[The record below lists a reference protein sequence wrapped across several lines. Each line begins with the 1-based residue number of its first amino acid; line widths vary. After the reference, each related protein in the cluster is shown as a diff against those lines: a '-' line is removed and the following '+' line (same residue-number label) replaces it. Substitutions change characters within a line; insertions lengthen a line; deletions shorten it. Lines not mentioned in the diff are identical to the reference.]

1 MGEQSDRHD
10 EDSAVARRMRNER
23 KRRKRPDPLNLEN
36 DLREAS
42 TKGQNVRPLDA
53 GPSRQETIAID
64 RNQNRIEKADER
76 DRATLLSKYLPS
88 SAALFLPPPVEGPE
102 DSFRPPPDFHRRLR
116 EVAQAQVPTPKAPN
130 VQFATDASSLEQ
142 NRATLELYDYNLGA
156 LFAANKG
163 TTLDYGSEFRPIDQ
177 LRKVLG
183 GHPLFPELTEILSNG
198 MDYRYSEELTED
210 ERMAE
215 VSQMTERG
223 NHQSAEN
230 EPERVK
236 LLLGKDVT
244 HGFSLP
250 VPLATIPSIPGALV
264 QPFRMTVQWTL
275 DDKGSRVPK
284 YRLLQDLSFSLSKEN
299 ASVNSR
305 IDMGAYN
312 EMIYGWCLSRII
324 HYVLAL
330 RQAYPLKR
338 IFVAKY
344 DYSDA
349 YRRMNHAASAAAQ
362 SIAVFDGVAYIALRL
377 TFGGSPNPPT
387 WCLFSELVTD
397 LANEISLCREWDHET
412 LRSPAQPETPEPVTE
427 PDRVPIAPA
436 RPLAVHIPVGS
447 TAQTDGFID
456 DLITVA
462 LDTERNNAREAH
474 TVPLAIHVTS
484 RPHAGDD
491 EPITRR
497 SILAQAKLIAEGT
510 PAEIQIVLGWLLD
523 TRRLSLSLPEDKH
536 TAWKAEILQILADR
550 SATFGDLDSTVGRL
564 NHAAYVIPLSRHFLN
579 RVRER
584 VKRRRPKKQRIDL
597 QQIELDDLRLW
608 LEFLDQAKA
617 GISLNRIAIRQPTR
631 LSWSDACPYGI
642 GGYNLHG
649 FAWRIRIPSTS
660 PLFGDKRF
668 NNLFEF
674 IGMAVNVWIEC
685 LDTSTES
692 ECILAIGDN
701 TSAIGWLFSS
711 GKMPTDSLSFKAV
724 QVVARKVARLILGSE
739 HCLASQHI
747 KGELNV
753 VSDLLSFEGGPRGKP
768 HPLAFDEPDDELLT
782 SRFHEHLSTQIPR
795 AFRISRLPR
804 EILSW
809 ITLVLRIAELSV
821 MPVAK
826 PQTKTRTAPGDGGS
840 PSASPAASGTTPSSL
855 LYPHKNSS
863 SSSSPSSASIELLR
877 GMHQVDLQG
886 SVSNQWSAALCA
898 TPQAVWLRRFGTI
911 TSSAPFTSKG
921 APTCSPPSAPSSRPT
936 TTSTPRLIDK
946 RPLPPSCFGACTP
959 PPGLTPSSCATPYP
973 PQLPTLPSA
982 PSFSPCAPA
991 SSPQPEDL
999 AGRKL

>member
-1 MGEQSDRHD
+1 MKQSTGKQSDRND

-23 KRRKRPDPLNLEN
+23 KRRKLTDPLN
-36 DLREAS
+36 S

-53 GPSRQETIAID
+53 GPSRQESIAID
-64 RNQNRIEKADER
+64 RNRDRIEKADER

-88 SAALFLPPPVEGPE
+88 SAELFLPPPVEGPE
-102 DSFRPPPDFHRRLR
+102 DSFQPPPEFHTHLR
-116 EVAQAQVPTPKAPN
+116 EVAQAPVPTPKAPN
-130 VQFATDASSLEQ
+130 VQFSTDKPSLER
-142 NRATLELYDYNLGA
+142 NRATLELHGYSLES

-177 LRKVLG
+177 LLKVLG
-183 GHPLFPELTEILSNG
+183 GHPLFPELSKILTEG
-198 MDYRYSEELTED
+198 MNYRYSEELTED
-210 ERMAE
+210 ERATE

-236 LLLGKDVT
+236 ILLNKDVT

-250 VPLATIPSIPGALV
+250 VPPDTISSIPGALV
-264 QPFRMTVQWTL
+264 QPFGMTVQWTL

-305 IDMGAYN
+305 VNMAAYN

-324 HYVLAL
+324 HYVIAL
-330 RQAYPLKR
+330 RQAHPQKR

-362 SIAVFDGVAYIALRL
+362 SIAVFGGVAYIALRL

-397 LANEISLCREWDHET
+397 LANEISLCKEWDHET
-412 LRSPAQPETPEPVTE
+412 LRSPAQPETPVPITE
-427 PDRVPIAPA
+427 PADVPIAPA
-436 RPLAVHIPVGS
+436 QRMAVHIPVGS
-447 TAQTDGFID
+447 TARTDGFID

-474 TVPLAIHVTS
+474 VVPLAIHVTS

-497 SILAQAKLIAEGT
+497 SILAQAKLLAEGS
-510 PAEIQIVLGWLLD
+510 PAEIQLVLGWLLD
-523 TRRLSLSLPEDKH
+523 TRRLLLSLPQDKH
-536 TAWKAEILQILADR
+536 KAWRTEILQILTDR
-550 SATFGDLDSTVGRL
+550 STTFGNLDSTVGRL

-584 VKRRRPKKQRIDL
+584 IKRRRPKKQRIDL
-597 QQIELDDLRLW
+597 HQSELDDLQLW
-608 LEFLDQAKA
+608 LEFLDQAKG

-631 LSWSDACPYGI
+631 ISWSDACPYGI

-660 PLFGDKRF
+660 PLCGDKRF

-685 LDTSTES
+685 LDTSTDS

-753 VSDLLSFEGGPRGKP
+753 VSDLLSFEGGPRDKP

-782 SRFHEHLSTQIPR
+782 ARFHQYLSTQIPHD
-795 AFRISRLPR
+795 FRVSRLPK

-821 MPVAK
+821 TPAAK
-826 PQTKTRTAPGDGGS
+826 QPTKMRTEPGADGS
-840 PSASPAASGTTPSSL
+840 LSASPAASGTTPSSL
-855 LYPHKNSS
+855 LYPHKNNNSS
-863 SSSSPSSASIELLR
+863 LSPSSASIELLR
-877 GMHQVDLQG
+877 GMHQVDLKE
-886 SVSNQWSAALCA
+886 SVSHQWSAALCA

-911 TSSAPFTSKG
+911 TGSAPFTSKG
-921 APTCSPPSAPSSRPT
+921 APTCSLSSVPSSRPT
-936 TTSTPRLIDK
+936 TTLTPQRTDK
-946 RPLPPSCFGACTP
+946 RLSPPSYSGACTP
-959 PPGLTPSSCATPYP
+959 RPGLTPSSCETPCPLP
-973 PQLPTLPSA
+973 PPTLPSA
-982 PSFSPCAPA
+982 PSFSPCDPVSSQPHGDPA
-991 SSPQPEDL
+991 GQ
-999 AGRKL
+999 K